1 MTTDE
6 KYMRRALQLA
16 RQGGGHVS
24 PNPMVGAVVVHDG
37 LIIGEGFHRCCGES
51 HAEVNAIAAVRDHS
65 LLPESTIY
73 VTLEPCSHYG
83 KTPPCAKLLIDN
95 GLKRVVVG
103 CLDPFKQV
111 SGRGIKMLQDAGVEV
126 TVGVLESECKTL
138 NKRFIKAHSAGRP
151 WVLLKWAQ
159 SSDGY
164 MASGDGAVQLSTPL
178 TRRLMHRERSMVDA
192 ILVGARTVAVD
203 NPSLTTRHWSGSSP
217 LRVVID
223 GKLSIPDESK
233 VLADGGKTL
242 IFNTVKEEVKENVEW
257 VKIDV
262 MPQQWLSH
270 LYARGVTSL
279 MVEGGSSILRQFV
292 NAGLWDEMRI
302 EISPVVI
309 GSGGLKAP
317 SVDWRSASSHQED
330 GNIILVVSHP

>member
-83 KTPPCAKLLIDN
+83 KTPPCAKLLIDK

-164 MASGDGAVQLSTPL
+164 MASGDVAVQLSTPL

-223 GKLSIPDESK
+223 GKLSIPDECK

-330 GNIILVVSHP
+330 GNIILVVSRP